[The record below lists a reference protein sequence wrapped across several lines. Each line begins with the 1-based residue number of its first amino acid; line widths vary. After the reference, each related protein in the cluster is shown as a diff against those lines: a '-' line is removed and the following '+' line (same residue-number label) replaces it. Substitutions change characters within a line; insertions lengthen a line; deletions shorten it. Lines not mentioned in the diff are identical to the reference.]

1 MRQIISAL
9 LIGIST
15 LSASWTLAQTRPLE
29 LAPDAP
35 DRHVVVKGD
44 TLWGISARFLKDP
57 YRWPE
62 VWRLNDSQIRNPHW
76 IYPGQ
81 VVVLDRSGDEPQ
93 LKLGKLVKAEPQ
105 IYSDADKEAI
115 PAIPQNV
122 IEPFLTQPLVIEDG
136 MLATAPRIVATQE
149 NRVNV
154 GAGNRFYV
162 QGITSPAA
170 ALWQVYRPG
179 IPLKDPDNGQILG
192 HEAVYLGSARLVS
205 EGKEG
210 EAATLEVATARME
223 IGRGDSLMPS
233 ARPEVLSYVPHAPKQ
248 EIRGRI
254 ISIYGG
260 VGEAGRYSIVTLS
273 RGKIDGLEQGH
284 VLAIYRTGETV
295 TNRFDGG
302 DAQSIKLPNERFGL
316 LFVFRAFERVSYAL
330 VMESSR
336 PVMPGDTVRTP

>member
-9 LIGIST
+9 LIAIST
-15 LSASWTLAQTRPLE
+15 LPASLAFAQDRPIE

-35 DRHVVVKGD
+35 DRHIVVKGD
-44 TLWGISARFLKDP
+44 TLWGISAKFLKDP

-62 VWRLNDSQIRNPHW
+62 IWRLNDSQIRNPHR

-81 VVVLDRSGDEPQ
+81 VVILDREGGEPR
-93 LKLGKLVKAEPQ
+93 LKLGTLVKAEPQ

-122 IEPFLTQPLVIEDG
+122 IEPFLSQPLVIEAG
-136 MLATAPRIVATQE
+136 ALETAARIVATQE

-154 GAGNRFYV
+154 GAGNRFYA
-162 QGITSPAA
+162 QGIAKPAA
-170 ALWQVYRPG
+170 VLWQIYRPG
-179 IPLKDPDNGQILG
+179 IPLKDPDNGQVLG
-192 HEAVYLGSARLVS
+192 HEAVYLGSARLVK

-210 EAATLEVATARME
+210 EAATLEATTAKLE
-223 IGRGDSLMPS
+223 ISRGDRLVP
-233 ARPEVLSYVPHAPKQ
+233 AAKPEILSYVPHAPKQ

-254 ISIYGG
+254 VSIYGG
-260 VGEAGRYSIVTLS
+260 VGEAGKFSIVTLS
-273 RGKIDGLEQGH
+273 RGKGDGLEQGH

-295 TNRFDGG
+295 TNRFEGG
-302 DAQSIKLPNERFGL
+302 DPQSIKLPDERFGL

-336 PVMPGDTVRTP
+336 PVMSGDTVRTP